1 MAVPALFQDL
11 YIIDADTHLTEPH
24 DLWTSRAP
32 SAFRARV
39 PHVEPDANGTPTW
52 IVDGKELS
60 KAGGAAVIK
69 ADGSKVFGTQ
79 FFGLGIEDVHAGAY
93 SAADRLATMDEL
105 GIAAQIIYP
114 NTFGL
119 GGQTFAK
126 LADPELRLLTVTIF
140 NDAMA
145 EMQSHSGGRL
155 VPMAALPWWDIDVAV
170 AEVERA
176 HQMGLHGI
184 NTTTAPHAHG
194 LPDLGEAY
202 WNPLWEVCS
211 NLGMPVNFHIG
222 AAESDIAWFGT
233 QGWPSLGMDQKLAV
247 GSAMLYLNN
256 ASCLANMIFSGVLE
270 RYPTLQIVSVESGV
284 GWLPFFMQAVDHQ
297 AKELPPGTMDY
308 LSMAPSE
315 YFKRQIH
322 ACFWFE
328 RTGLDAAIE
337 ALGSEHIMFE
347 TDYPHPTC
355 TYPNGLDLAAEALA
369 GIADPQV
376 RRNLMGDNAARLYH
390 LDNHLDLPVSEG
402 EKR

>member
-1 MAVPALFQDL
+1 MAVPALFEDV

-32 SAFRARV
+32 AAFRDRV
-39 PHVEPDANGTPTW
+39 PHVKPDANGTPTW
-52 IVDGKELS
+52 FVDGEVLS
-60 KAGGAAVIK
+60 KAGGAAVVK

-93 SAADRLATMDEL
+93 SASERLSTMDEL
-105 GIAAQIIYP
+105 GIGTQIIYP

-119 GGQTFAK
+119 GGQTFVK

-145 EMQSHSGGRL
+145 EMQSNSGGRL

-170 AEVERA
+170 GEVERA
-176 HQMGLHGI
+176 HRMGLHGI

-194 LPDLGEAY
+194 LPDLGESY
-202 WNPLWEVCS
+202 WNPLWEICS
-211 NLGMPVNFHIG
+211 SLKMPVNFHIG

-270 RYPTLQIVSVESGV
+270 RHPTLQVVSVESGV

-297 AKELPPGTMDY
+297 ANELPPGTLDY

-337 ALGSEHIMFE
+337 ALGPEHIMFE

-376 RRNLMGDNAARLYH
+376 RRNLMGDNAARLYN
-390 LDNHLDLPVSEG
+390 LETPASNG
-402 EKR
+402 QKR